1 MKEHPSKHIRAYFN
15 DTNCLKAS
23 CFYVAYI
30 SQNIYL
36 YATLHGMKSITRAS
50 SRDEKTLKELLGLDD
65 NYHLILAQSVGY

>member
-15 DTNCLKAS
+15 DTTCLKAS

-50 SRDEKTLKELLGLDD
+50 SRDEKTLKELLELDD
-65 NYHLILAQSVGY
+65 NYHLILAQSVCY